1 MEGSLRNS
9 SELSDWCLGLMDDE
23 RSGLGAPEMAFPVPS
38 RAATIEQNSTAN
50 VEQNGASCSLVIC
63 PCTVL

>member
-1 MEGSLRNS
+1 MGGSLRNN
-9 SELSDWCLGLMDDE
+9 SEPSDWSLGMMDDE

-38 RAATIEQNSTAN
+38 RAATIEQNSTTN
-50 VEQNGASCSLVIC
+50 VEQNGASCSLVIR